1 MPSGISRSCLSG
13 GTSLAH
19 IYLPSVVRFACENGN
34 LADAY
39 GFQFELKPE
48 VMDEIA
54 IACAGDFQNVISAA
68 DEGLLEGKDINEY
81 VGALRYCHLMQ
92 TA

>member
-1 MPSGISRSCLSG
+1 
-13 GTSLAH
+13 
-19 IYLPSVVRFACENGN
+19 
-34 LADAY
+34 
-39 GFQFELKPE
+39 
-48 VMDEIA
+48 MDEIA